1 MKRPVGICGVITGCW
16 RRMPPSRTGSRLG
29 EKKALP
35 QMETTYLDWALADF
49 SGYIAADELYD
60 GPFCVL
66 SIVDNRA
73 FKRLC
78 YEVLDHPPA
87 HRDIRAFFQRFQAA
101 LANRGFSLRGITTD
115 GSELY
120 PQPISEVFGAVEH
133 QV

>member
-1 MKRPVGICGVITGCW
+1 MSLGGV
-16 RRMPPSRTGSRLG
+16 RRGVS
-29 EKKALP
+29 KKAADRIGAD
-35 QMETTYLDWALADF
+35 YLDWALDGF

-87 HRDIRAFFQRFQAA
+87 HGDIRAFFQRFPAA
-101 LANRGFSLRGITTD
+101 LARRGLTLRGITTA
-115 GSELY
+115 GSGLD
-120 PQPISEVFGAVEH
+120 PQPISEVFGAVAH
-133 QV
+133 QVCRFPILSELNKAV